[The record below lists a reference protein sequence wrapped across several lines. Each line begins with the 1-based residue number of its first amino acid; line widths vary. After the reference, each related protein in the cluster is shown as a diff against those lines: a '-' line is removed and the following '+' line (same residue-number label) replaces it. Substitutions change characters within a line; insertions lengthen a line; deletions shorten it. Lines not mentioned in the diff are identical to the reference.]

1 MARTKIINVN
11 LKLHLNSKSIYSIK
25 TTINKYLWK
34 YINIQHKYSCKVI
47 THHIFF
53 MPSTRGTS
61 TSSQYEK
68 ALSAAFPCPF
78 WAVALFGLTPVLL
91 LLSRVLYI
99 LTQASSDSNSDSSKN
114 QAIIE
119 LRTLL
124 LISCG
129 LSCVGYFLTSAI
141 VPGIAQRLLQHVP
154 GLSGIDIGKRGLKGP
169 DDGKS
174 VAESLGE
181 RAFYCTNSSTILFSA
196 VL

>member
-1 MARTKIINVN
+1 
-11 LKLHLNSKSIYSIK
+11 
-25 TTINKYLWK
+25 
-34 YINIQHKYSCKVI
+34 
-47 THHIFF
+47 

-181 RAFYCTNSSTILFSA
+181 RAFYCTNSSTMYYCSLLCSNILF
-196 VL
+196 